1 MHEAEPMRPTDDV
14 PADPTEDD
22 EVTDAPVP
30 DDERPAEPPH
40 DVGLVPDE
48 ERPVPPEPV
57 EDD

>member
-1 MHEAEPMRPTDDV
+1 MRPTDDA
-14 PADPTEDD
+14 PADPADD
-22 EVTDAPVP
+22 AGIDAPVP
-30 DDERPAEPPH
+30 DDDRPAEPPH